1 VTGDLITVGTVAAA
15 VASALVAGLMFA
27 FSTSVMPALGRR
39 PAPEGIGA
47 MQAMN
52 SAILNPAFGL
62 AFGGAA
68 LLCAALVVTAPFT
81 VDESHALLR
90 GVGAA
95 LYVVGTFGVTMAINV
110 PMNVQLDATDAGS
123 AEGTAVWRRHLR
135 RWTIPT
141 ARVRAVAASGQS
153 QPTTPTWP
161 ADDATGRFC
170 AQVHGH
176 NGRYGIYFAPWAVS
190 DGASQ

>member
-1 VTGDLITVGTVAAA
+1 MTGDLITVGTVAAA
-15 VASALVAGLMFA
+15 VASALVAGVMFA

-68 LLCAALVVTAPFT
+68 LLCAALAVTAPFT

-110 PMNVQLDATDAGS
+110 PMNVELDAADA
-123 AEGTAVWRRHLR
+123 AAPEGTAVWRRYLR
-135 RWTIPT
+135 RWTAWNTLRTILG
-141 ARVRAVAASGQS
+141 AAASALLVIS
-153 QPTTPTWP
+153 L
-161 ADDATGRFC
+161 
-170 AQVHGH
+170 V
-176 NGRYGIYFAPWAVS
+176 
-190 DGASQ
+190 

>member
-15 VASALVAGLMFA
+15 VASALVAGVMFA

-68 LLCAALVVTAPFT
+68 LLCAALAVTAPFT
-81 VDESHALLR
+81 VDESDALLR

-110 PMNVQLDATDAGS
+110 PMNVQLDAADA
-123 AEGTAVWRRHLR
+123 AAPEGTAVWRRYLR
-135 RWTIPT
+135 RWTAWNTLRTILG
-141 ARVRAVAASGQS
+141 AAASALLVIS
-153 QPTTPTWP
+153 L
-161 ADDATGRFC
+161 
-170 AQVHGH
+170 V
-176 NGRYGIYFAPWAVS
+176 
-190 DGASQ
+190 

>member
-15 VASALVAGLMFA
+15 VASALVAGVMFA

-68 LLCAALVVTAPFT
+68 LLCAALAVTAPFT

-110 PMNVQLDATDAGS
+110 PMNVELDAADA
-123 AEGTAVWRRHLR
+123 AAPEGTAVWRRYLR
-135 RWTIPT
+135 RWTAWNTLRTILG
-141 ARVRAVAASGQS
+141 AAASALLVIS
-153 QPTTPTWP
+153 L
-161 ADDATGRFC
+161 
-170 AQVHGH
+170 V
-176 NGRYGIYFAPWAVS
+176 
-190 DGASQ
+190 